1 MNRRGHAVQFAAML
15 RILLLLFLT
24 AVAAAQN
31 NQTAGPAR
39 VPAQAAPASP
49 SRGAGP
55 VAPAPPPNTHY
66 VLRCGS
72 VIDGVSAQPRRNAEI
87 VVDQNKITEIRAA
100 GANSGNAQTIDLSR
114 ETCLPGLIDVH
125 SHVLLQGDIII
136 DYDEQLLKE
145 STAYRA
151 IRATVSVKNALNF
164 GFTGLRDLET
174 EGAGYADVDVRNA
187 IDRGIIPG
195 PRMQVA
201 TRALNVTGAYA
212 LLGYNWEYEWPHGVQ
227 VCDGAEGCRKA
238 VREQISHGADWI
250 KVYADQ
256 STRTEGSVLHS
267 RPTFTI
273 DELRA
278 IVDEAHRERH
288 RVAAHASGMEGVHD
302 AVAAGVDTVEHGT
315 YIAPEDIQQMVAKG
329 IWFVPT
335 PWLAYYRA
343 EQFPQQAQRM
353 QNGMKIAEDTF
364 RRAMAAGVKMAYGT
378 DVGAFEWTITPAM
391 QFPTMVKYGMTP
403 MQAIQSATV
412 RAAELLNWRD
422 RLGSIEA
429 GKLADVIAV
438 PNDPLADISALQHV
452 DFVMKDGTVYK
463 RP

>member
-1 MNRRGHAVQFAAML
+1 MPLL
-15 RILLLLFLT
+15 RT
-24 AVAAAQN
+24 AVLFALASCAYAQN
-31 NQTAGPAR
+31 
-39 VPAQAAPASP
+39 SP
-49 SRGAGP
+49 SRGVGP
-55 VAPAPPPNTHY
+55 VAPAAPPNTHY
-66 VLRCGS
+66 ILRCGS
-72 VIDGVSAQPRRNAEI
+72 VIDGVSAQPRKNAEI
-87 VVDQNKITEIRAA
+87 IIDANKITEIRAA
-100 GANSGNAQTIDLSR
+100 GGASSSAQVIDLSR

-125 SHVLLQGDIII
+125 THVLLQGDIIV

-145 STAYRA
+145 SVAYRA
-151 IRATVSVKNALNF
+151 IRATVSAKNALQF
-164 GFTGLRDLET
+164 GFTSIRDLET
-174 EGAGYADVDVRNA
+174 EGAGYADVDLRNA
-187 IDRGIIPG
+187 IDRGIVPG

-227 VCDGAEGCRKA
+227 VCDGTEGCRVA

-256 STRTEGSVLHS
+256 RTYLEGNVLHS

-302 AVAAGVDTVEHGT
+302 AVEAGVDTVEHGT
-315 YIAPEDIQQMVAKG
+315 YIAPEDIQQMVAKQ

-353 QNGMKIAEDTF
+353 QAGMKVAEDTF

-403 MQAIQSATV
+403 MQAIQAATV
-412 RAAELLNWRD
+412 HAAELLNWRD
-422 RLGSIEA
+422 RVGSIEQ
-429 GKLADVIAV
+429 GKLADIVAV
-438 PNDPLADISALQHV
+438 SSDPLADISALEHV
-452 DFVMKDGTVYK
+452 DFVMKDGTIY
-463 RP
+463 RGSGR

>member
-1 MNRRGHAVQFAAML
+1 MRRI
-15 RILLLLFLT
+15 ILLLLLIST
-24 AVAAAQN
+24 IASAQN
-31 NQTAGPAR
+31 
-39 VPAQAAPASP
+39 SP
-49 SRGAGP
+49 SRGVGP

-66 VLRCGS
+66 ILRCGS
-72 VIDGVSAQPRRNAEI
+72 VIDGVSTAPRKNVDI
-87 VVDQNKITEIRAA
+87 VVDANKITELRGA
-100 GANSGNAQTIDLSR
+100 GAASGTAQVIDLSR
-114 ETCLPGLIDVH
+114 EICLPGLIDVH
-125 SHVLLQGDIII
+125 THVLLQGDIIV

-145 STAYRA
+145 SVAYRA
-151 IRATVSVKNALNF
+151 IRATVSARHSLEF
-164 GFTGLRDLET
+164 GFTSIRDLET
-174 EGAGYADVDVRNA
+174 EGAGYADVDLRNA
-187 IDRGIIPG
+187 IDRGIVPG

-256 STRTEGSVLHS
+256 STRMEGSVLHS
-267 RPTFTI
+267 RPTFTL

-288 RVAAHASGMEGVHD
+288 RVAAHASGMEGVHN
-302 AVAAGVDTVEHGT
+302 AVEAGVDTIEHGT
-315 YIAPEDIQQMVAKG
+315 YIAPDDMQQMVSKQ

-353 QNGMKIAEDTF
+353 QAGMKVAEDTF

-378 DVGAFEWTITPAM
+378 DVGAFEWTTTPAM
-391 QFPTMVKYGMTP
+391 QFPTMVRYGMTP

-422 RLGSIEA
+422 RLGSLEP
-429 GKLADVIAV
+429 GKLADIVAV
-438 PNDPLADISALQHV
+438 SVDPLADISALEHV
-452 DFVMKDGTVYK
+452 DFVMKDGTVY
-463 RP
+463 RPPGPKP

>member
-1 MNRRGHAVQFAAML
+1 ML
-15 RILLLLFLT
+15 KVGLLVILASVTF
-24 AVAAAQN
+24 AQN
-31 NQTAGPAR
+31 
-39 VPAQAAPASP
+39 SP
-49 SRGAGP
+49 SRGVGP
-55 VAPAPPPNTHY
+55 VTPAAPPKTHY
-66 VLRCGS
+66 VLRCGTL
-72 VIDGVSAQPRRNAEI
+72 IDGVSPQPRRNAEI
-87 VVDQNKITEIRAA
+87 VVDGNRITEVRASAASSA
-100 GANSGNAQTIDLSR
+100 GTQAVDLSR

-125 SHVLLQGDIII
+125 THVLLQGDIIV

-145 STAYRA
+145 SVAYRA
-151 IRATVSVKNALNF
+151 IRATVSARHALEF
-164 GFTGLRDLET
+164 GFTSIRDLET
-174 EGAGYADVDVRNA
+174 EGAGYADVDLRNA
-187 IDRGIIPG
+187 IERGIVPG

-201 TRALNVTGAYA
+201 SRALDVTGAYA

-238 VREQISHGADWI
+238 VREQLSHGADWI

-256 STRTEGSVLHS
+256 RTYMEGNVLHS

-302 AVAAGVDTVEHGT
+302 AVEAGVDTVEHGT
-315 YIAPEDIQQMVAKG
+315 YIAPEDIQQMAQKQ

-343 EQFPQQAQRM
+343 DQFPQQAQRI
-353 QNGMKIAEDTF
+353 QAGMKVAEDTF
-364 RRAMAAGVKMAYGT
+364 RRAMAAGVKIAYGT

-391 QFPTMVKYGMTP
+391 QFPTMVQYGMTP
-403 MQAIQSATV
+403 MQAIQAATIH
-412 RAAELLNWRD
+412 AAELLNWRE
-422 RLGSIEA
+422 RLGSIEP
-429 GKLADVIAV
+429 GKLADIVAV
-438 PNDPLADISALQHV
+438 SSDPLADITVLEHV
-452 DFVMKDGTVYK
+452 DFVMKDGTIYR

>member
-1 MNRRGHAVQFAAML
+1 MLKTAFLVVLSSAAL
-15 RILLLLFLT
+15 
-24 AVAAAQN
+24 AQN
-31 NQTAGPAR
+31 SQSAGAPR
-39 VPAQAAPASP
+39 MPSQAAPANP
-49 SRGAGP
+49 SRGVGP
-55 VAPAPPPNTHY
+55 VAPAPPPSTHY
-66 VLRCGS
+66 VLRCGT
-72 VIDGVSAQPRRNAEI
+72 VIDGVSAEPRKNADVI
-87 VVDQNKITEIRAA
+87 IDSNRITAVRAGGAASA
-100 GANSGNAQTIDLSR
+100 GAQVIDLSR

-125 SHVLLQGDIII
+125 THVLLQGDIIV

-151 IRATVSVKNALNF
+151 IRATVSAKNALNF
-164 GFTGLRDLET
+164 GFTSIRDLET
-174 EGAGYADVDVRNA
+174 EGAGYADVDLRNA
-187 IDRGIIPG
+187 IDRGIVPG

-201 TRALNVTGAYA
+201 TRSLNVTGAYA

-238 VREQISHGADWI
+238 VREQLSHGADWI

-256 STRTEGSVLHS
+256 RTWIEGNVLHS

-278 IVDEAHRERH
+278 IVDEAHRDRH

-302 AVAAGVDTVEHGT
+302 AVEARVDTVEHGT
-315 YIAPEDIQQMVAKG
+315 YIAREDIQQMVAKQ

-353 QNGMKIAEDTF
+353 QGGMKIAEDTF
-364 RRAMAAGVKMAYGT
+364 RRAMAAGVKIAYGT

-391 QFPTMVKYGMTP
+391 QFPTMVQYGMTP
-403 MQAIQSATV
+403 MQAIESATV

-422 RLGSIEA
+422 RLGSIEP
-429 GKLADVIAV
+429 GKLADIVAV
-438 PNDPLADISALQHV
+438 PSDPLADISALQHV
-452 DFVMKDGTVYK
+452 DFVMKDGTIY
-463 RP
+463 RHPGH

>member
-1 MNRRGHAVQFAAML
+1 MIRKQFF
-15 RILLLLFLT
+15 ILSVLL
-24 AVAAAQN
+24 VALSVAAQN
-31 NQTAGPAR
+31 
-39 VPAQAAPASP
+39 SP
-49 SRGAGP
+49 SRGVGP
-55 VAPAPPPNTHY
+55 VAPVAPPNTHY
-66 VLRCGS
+66 ILRCGS
-72 VIDGVSAQPRRNAEI
+72 VIDGVSAQPRKNAEI
-87 VVDQNKITEIRAA
+87 AVDANKITEIRAA
-100 GANSGNAQTIDLSR
+100 GPSPGSAQVIDLSR

-125 SHVLLQGDIII
+125 THVLLQGDIIV

-145 STAYRA
+145 SVAYRA
-151 IRATVSVKNALNF
+151 IRATVSARHSLDF
-164 GFTGLRDLET
+164 GFTSIRDLET
-174 EGAGYADVDVRNA
+174 EGAGYADADLRNA
-187 IDRGIIPG
+187 IDRGIVPG

-201 TRALNVTGAYA
+201 TRALDVTGAYA

-238 VREQISHGADWI
+238 VREQLSHGADWI

-256 STRTEGSVLHS
+256 RTYLEGNVLHS

-302 AVAAGVDTVEHGT
+302 AVEAGVDTVEHGT
-315 YIAPEDIQQMVAKG
+315 YIAPADIQQMVAKQ

-353 QNGMKIAEDTF
+353 QAGMKVAEDTF
-364 RRAMAAGVKMAYGT
+364 RRAMTAGVRMAYGT

-403 MQAIQSATV
+403 MQAIQTATV
-412 RAAELLNWRD
+412 HAAELLNWRD
-422 RLGSIEA
+422 RVGSIEQ
-429 GKLADVIAV
+429 GKLADIVAV
-438 PNDPLADISALQHV
+438 SSDPLADISALEHV
-452 DFVMKDGTVYK
+452 DFVMKDGTIYRK
-463 RP
+463 P